1 MLDYHYFK
9 KHYKMIAIALSKKQA
24 LDADQKA
31 TQQINF
37 IGNLEEHAQMLF
49 MLEEVRENILEY

>member
-1 MLDYHYFK
+1 
-9 KHYKMIAIALSKKQA
+9 MIAIALSKKQA

-37 IGNLEEHAQMLF
+37 IGNLEEDAQMLF

>member
-37 IGNLEEHAQMLF
+37 IGNLEEQAQMLF